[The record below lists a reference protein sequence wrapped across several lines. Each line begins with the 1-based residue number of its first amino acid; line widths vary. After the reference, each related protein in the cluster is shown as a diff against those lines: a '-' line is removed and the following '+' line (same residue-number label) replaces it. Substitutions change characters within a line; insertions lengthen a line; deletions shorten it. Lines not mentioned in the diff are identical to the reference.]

1 MSATSRTLKSKG
13 NCSSVITRQKI
24 RNESTRQRSICMDSE
39 EIPKLLMDGRMD
51 DMVRGLIVSLLKK
64 REKEDIKTFYLLL
77 FFNFIYSIEENYEK
91 IS

>member
-1 MSATSRTLKSKG
+1 
-13 NCSSVITRQKI
+13 
-24 RNESTRQRSICMDSE
+24 MDSE
-39 EIPKLLMDGRMD
+39 EIPNLLMDGRMYGL
-51 DMVRGLIVSLLKK
+51 VRELIVRLLKT

>member
-1 MSATSRTLKSKG
+1 
-13 NCSSVITRQKI
+13 
-24 RNESTRQRSICMDSE
+24 MDSE
-39 EIPKLLMDGRMD
+39 EIPNLLMDGRMYGL
-51 DMVRGLIVSLLKK
+51 VRELIVRPVKK